1 MTQET
6 LEKEAEVSSGVHLL
20 QQIGLLLLSLVLAVG
35 LITWGMRALRAAD
48 PYMQSVLSTAGNAAR
63 GEEIF
68 KLNCATCHGLEAS
81 GEVGPN
87 LHGVSDRKS
96 RVALINQVI
105 SGNTP
110 PMPQFQPTAKDM
122 ADLLEFLET
131 L

>member
-1 MTQET
+1 M
-6 LEKEAEVSSGVHLL
+6 L